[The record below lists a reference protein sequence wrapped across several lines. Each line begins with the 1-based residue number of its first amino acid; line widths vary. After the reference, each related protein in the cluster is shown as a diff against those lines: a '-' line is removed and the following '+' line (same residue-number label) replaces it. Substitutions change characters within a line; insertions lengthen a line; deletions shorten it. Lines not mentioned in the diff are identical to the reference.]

1 MKKINFKEFQIQ
13 ENLFSDTKT
22 LVDLREGFGNTIYKN
37 SNGIQGLDLALK
49 IYKSDGEIEFNDDEL
64 KIIKSISEICI
75 APIVKAIRDILEDE
89 ENKEDNKQ

>member
-22 LVDLREGFGNTIYKN
+22 LVDLREGISNVVYKN
-37 SNGIQGLDLALK
+37 SQGIKGLDLALK

-64 KIIKSISEICI
+64 QIIKNISEICI
-75 APIVKAIRDILEDE
+75 APITKAIQDIFNEDKK
-89 ENKEDNKQ
+89 NTND

>member
-22 LVDLREGFGNTIYKN
+22 LVDLREGFSNVVYKN
-37 SNGIQGLDLALK
+37 SQGIKGLDLALK

-64 KIIKSISEICI
+64 QIIKSVSEICV
-75 APIVKAIRDILEDE
+75 APITKAIQDILNEDE
-89 ENKEDNKQ
+89 KNTND

>member
-22 LVDLREGFGNTIYKN
+22 LVDLREGFSNVVYKN
-37 SNGIQGLDLALK
+37 SQGIKGLDLALK

-64 KIIKSISEICI
+64 QIIKNISEICV
-75 APIVKAIRDILEDE
+75 APITKAIQDIFNEDE
-89 ENKEDNKQ
+89 KNTND

>member
-22 LVDLREGFGNTIYKN
+22 LVDLREGFSNVVYKN
-37 SNGIQGLDLALK
+37 SQGIKGLDLALK

-64 KIIKSISEICI
+64 QIIKNISEICV
-75 APIVKAIRDILEDE
+75 APITKAIQDILNEDKK
-89 ENKEDNKQ
+89 NTND

>member
-22 LVDLREGFGNTIYKN
+22 LVDLREGFSNVVYKN
-37 SNGIQGLDLALK
+37 SQGIKGLDLALK

-64 KIIKSISEICI
+64 QIIKNISEICV
-75 APIVKAIRDILEDE
+75 APITKAIQDIFNEDKK
-89 ENKEDNKQ
+89 NTND

>member
-22 LVDLREGFGNTIYKN
+22 LVDLREGFSNVVYKN
-37 SNGIQGLDLALK
+37 SQGIKGLDLALK

-64 KIIKSISEICI
+64 QIIKNISEICV
-75 APIVKAIRDILEDE
+75 APITKAIQDIFN
-89 ENKEDNKQ
+89 ENKKNTND

>member
-22 LVDLREGFGNTIYKN
+22 LVDLREGFSNVLYKN
-37 SNGIQGLDLALK
+37 SQGIKGLDLALK

-64 KIIKSISEICI
+64 QIIKNISEICI
-75 APIVKAIRDILEDE
+75 APITKAIQDIFNEDKK
-89 ENKEDNKQ
+89 NTND

>member
-22 LVDLREGFGNTIYKN
+22 LVDLREGFSNVVYKN
-37 SNGIQGLDLALK
+37 SQGIKGLDLALK

-64 KIIKSISEICI
+64 QIIKNISEICV
-75 APIVKAIRDILEDE
+75 APITKAIQDVFNEDKK
-89 ENKEDNKQ
+89 NTND

>member
-22 LVDLREGFGNTIYKN
+22 LVDVREGFSNVVYKN
-37 SNGIQGLDLALK
+37 SQGIKGLDLALK

-64 KIIKSISEICI
+64 QIIKNISEICI
-75 APIVKAIRDILEDE
+75 APITKAIQDIFNEDKK
-89 ENKEDNKQ
+89 NTND

>member
-22 LVDLREGFGNTIYKN
+22 LVDVREGFSNVVYKN
-37 SNGIQGLDLALK
+37 SQGIKGLDLALK

-64 KIIKSISEICI
+64 QIIKNISEICV
-75 APIVKAIRDILEDE
+75 APITKAIQDIFNEDKK
-89 ENKEDNKQ
+89 NTND

>member
-22 LVDLREGFGNTIYKN
+22 LVDLREGFSNVVYKN
-37 SNGIQGLDLALK
+37 SQGIKGLNLALK

-64 KIIKSISEICI
+64 QIIKNISEICV
-75 APIVKAIRDILEDE
+75 APITKAIQDIFNEDKK
-89 ENKEDNKQ
+89 NTND

>member
-22 LVDLREGFGNTIYKN
+22 IVDLREGFSNVVYKN
-37 SNGIQGLDLALK
+37 SQGIKGLDLALK

-64 KIIKSISEICI
+64 QIIKSVSEICV
-75 APIVKAIRDILEDE
+75 APITKAIQDILNEDE
-89 ENKEDNKQ
+89 KNTND

>member
-22 LVDLREGFGNTIYKN
+22 LVDLREGFSNVVYKN
-37 SNGIQGLDLALK
+37 SQGIKGLDLALK

-64 KIIKSISEICI
+64 QIIKNISEICV
-75 APIVKAIRDILEDE
+75 APITKAIQDIFNEDKK
-89 ENKEDNKQ
+89 NTNN

>member
-22 LVDLREGFGNTIYKN
+22 LVDLREGFSNVVYKN
-37 SNGIQGLDLALK
+37 SQGIKGLDLALK

-64 KIIKSISEICI
+64 QIIKNISEICI
-75 APIVKAIRDILEDE
+75 APITKAIQDIFNEDKK
-89 ENKEDNKQ
+89 NTND

>member
-22 LVDLREGFGNTIYKN
+22 LIDLREGFSNVVYKN
-37 SNGIQGLDLALK
+37 SQGIKGLDLALK

-64 KIIKSISEICI
+64 QIIKNISEICI
-75 APIVKAIRDILEDE
+75 APITKAIQDIFNEDKK
-89 ENKEDNKQ
+89 NTND